1 MAKKS
6 RINWPKLVAAI
17 AICQIVGNIGT
28 IFTLPALLKWYP
40 SLNKPFFNPP
50 NWLFGPAWLI
60 LYTLMGIALYII
72 WNRWSTIK
80 NPARSRILGAF
91 GIQLA
96 LNPIWSFLF
105 FGLRS
110 PIYGFVAIVLLW
122 TAIVATMREI
132 SKISKNATYV
142 LLPYIIWV
150 SFALLLNLFIFLLN
164 YLSF

>member
-6 RINWPKLVAAI
+6 DINWPKLVAAI

-40 SLNKPFFNPP
+40 SLSKPFFNPP

-72 WNRWSTIK
+72 WNRWPTIK
-80 NPARSRILGAF
+80 KPTRSRIIGIF

-96 LNPIWSFLF
+96 LNPVWSFLF

-110 PIYGFVAIVLLW
+110 PIYGFVGIVLLW
-122 TAIVATMREI
+122 IAIVTTTFEF
-132 SKISKNATYV
+132 SKVSKNATAI

-150 SFALLLNLFIFLLN
+150 SFALILNLFIVLLN
-164 YLSF
+164 